1 LKKGGGSF
9 SRGSSS
15 GKDKESPFGAFII
28 GCILIGFALPM
39 VWMNER
45 KQVKIYKLIEKARTS
60 CIPEVPATEVSE
72 NDNFKLIHTSA
83 HTATQSP
90 SEDQQFGVVVNDSMK
105 LKRVVEMHQWVEV
118 KTDGSDG

>member
-1 LKKGGGSF
+1 
-9 SRGSSS
+9 
-15 GKDKESPFGAFII
+15 
-28 GCILIGFALPM
+28 M